1 MNKKKTARTL
11 RETSKKK
18 QPRRQFFDKNLT
30 VHVRSEWVKEGEY
43 HPNSY
48 SGFVR
53 DAILAYNNNRHQ
65 FKFREI
71 LEAIS
76 GELLILTAWKEK
88 GHPGGAKWT
97 EKEDQQLEYYERC
110 FEILMNSPFAGKL

>member
-1 MNKKKTARTL
+1 MNEKKSHRGQKDERQLGPLKMFSTRLNPEWMAPAKYYPGGSSQFI
-11 RETSKKK
+11 RES
-18 QPRRQFFDKNLT
+18 
-30 VHVRSEWVKEGEY
+30 
-43 HPNSY
+43 
-48 SGFVR
+48 
-53 DAILAYNNNRHQ
+53 ILAYQNNRHKY
-65 FKFREI
+65 KFREI
-71 LEAIS
+71 LELIS